1 MAYDLTSDAKA
12 CAAQVAELC
21 HREYG
26 LLLGSGTTALTLACS
41 MAPSGRKKIIV
52 PAISC
57 LSVLNAVLYAE
68 CEPVFVDVLPDTGLL
83 DPESVREAI
92 NRDPLIGAVIVAHT
106 YGYVADCHAI
116 AAIARSKGVLVI
128 EDAAQAQG
136 GQYDDGQPLGALGD
150 LSLVSFG
157 HTKILDVGCG
167 GILMTDSKQIHTA
180 CLALSEDLPITPS
193 NLNDISAVYRANY
206 YINWGLRNSDR
217 LALARIGKLYLSFR
231 EIFLHRPGDATAKRI
246 IAALPSLQAQVTA
259 RQTLAAEYAAGLLDI
274 PGIRCCNTPAGSVPW
289 RFVFLAPEGERDAL
303 LDHLR
308 SHDLDAS
315 SWYPSLTCFH
325 EGDGN
330 QVALPNAT
338 AFERQVVNLWL
349 NPGYS
354 SKRIEM
360 ACKLIRNYFGE

>member
-1 MAYDLTSDAKA
+1 MV
-12 CAAQVAELC
+12 AALC

-57 LSVLNAVLYAE
+57 LSVLYAVLYAE

-83 DPESVREAI
+83 DPESVNEAI
-92 NRDPLIGAVIVAHT
+92 NRDPLIGAVIVVHT

-116 AAIARSKGVLVI
+116 AAIARPKGVLVI

-136 GQYDDGQPLGALGD
+136 GQYADGQPLGALGD

-167 GILMTDSKQIHTA
+167 GILMTDSAQMHAA
-180 CLALSEDLPITPS
+180 CLALSQDLPITPS
-193 NLNDISAVYRANY
+193 NLNDLFAEYRAKY
-206 YINWGLRNSDR
+206 YANWGLRNSDP
-217 LALARIGKLYLSFR
+217 LALGRAGKLYLSFR
-231 EIFLHRPGDATAKRI
+231 EIFLHRPDDETARRI
-246 IAALPSLQAQVTA
+246 IAALPNLQAQVSA
-259 RQTLAAEYAAGLLDI
+259 RKVLAAQYLVGLLDT
-274 PGIRCCNTPAGSVPW
+274 PGIRCCNAPAGSVPW

-303 LDHLR
+303 LEHLR

-315 SWYPSLTCFH
+315 SWYPSLQCFH
-325 EGDGN
+325 EGDGT
-330 QVALPNAT
+330 QAALPNAT
-338 AFERQVVNLWL
+338 AFARQVINLWL
-349 NPGYS
+349 TLGYS
-354 SKRIEM
+354 SKRIDM
-360 ACKLIRNYFGE
+360 ACALIQDYFGE